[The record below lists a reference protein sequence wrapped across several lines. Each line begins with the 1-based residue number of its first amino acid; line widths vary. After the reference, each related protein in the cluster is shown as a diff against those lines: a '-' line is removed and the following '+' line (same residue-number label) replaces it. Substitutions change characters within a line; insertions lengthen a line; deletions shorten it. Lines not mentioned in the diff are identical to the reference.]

1 MVKLHMLKS
10 IKDDIGMSF
19 IIESEG
25 EITVIDGGF
34 DYDAHLL
41 SENISKLGGKVHTW
55 IITHA
60 HEDHIDAFIE
70 MMRHGDYGVKVERII
85 CKVPP
90 YEKMNKFSASFSDRC
105 DEEIAKICKRCG
117 IEKITPKDGEVFQM
131 KGYSLKFLSVPD
143 FEICDDFLNNTSL
156 VFRVDT
162 PQNRIMFLGDLG
174 LEGGR
179 QLLHKNDESEL
190 ASDYVQMA
198 HHGQD
203 GVGKEVY
210 DAIKPSY
217 CLWPTP
223 TWLWDN
229 IGEGGY
235 DTGKFFTV
243 IVRGWMSG
251 YGIKKH
257 YTNRECPVT
266 IDI

>member
-90 YEKMNKFSASFSDRC
+90 YEKMNKFSPSFSDIIPVLSRNW
-105 DEEIAKICKRCG
+105 EMI
-117 IEKITPKDGEVFQM
+117 
-131 KGYSLKFLSVPD
+131 SLLSLTKQPYRAVI
-143 FEICDDFLNNTSL
+143 FERSR
-156 VFRVDT
+156 RVCR
-162 PQNRIMFLGDLG
+162 RISPISF
-174 LEGGR
+174 
-179 QLLHKNDESEL
+179 S
-190 ASDYVQMA
+190 
-198 HHGQD
+198 
-203 GVGKEVY
+203 
-210 DAIKPSY
+210 
-217 CLWPTP
+217 
-223 TWLWDN
+223 
-229 IGEGGY
+229 
-235 DTGKFFTV
+235 V
-243 IVRGWMSG
+243 I
-251 YGIKKH
+251 
-257 YTNRECPVT
+257 
-266 IDI
+266 

>member
-1 MVKLHMLKS
+1 MAILHMLKS
-10 IKDDIGMSF
+10 VKDDIGMTF
-19 IIESEG
+19 IIESCG
-25 EITVIDGGF
+25 EIAVIDGGF
-34 DYDAHLL
+34 DYDARAL
-41 SENISKLGGKVHTW
+41 SESIVKLGGKVHTW

-70 MMRHGDYGVKVERII
+70 MMNNNKDNIKVDCLI
-85 CKVPP
+85 CKVPS
-90 YEKMNKFSASFSDRC
+90 YEIMTRLSPAYADRC
-105 DEEIAKICKRCG
+105 DEVIEKICKENN
-117 IEKITPKDGEVFQM
+117 IKKVTPNEGEVFRM
-131 KGYSLKFLSVPD
+131 NGYEIKFLSVPD
-143 FEICDDFLNNTSL
+143 FKIESDFLNNTSL

-162 PQNRIMFLGDLG
+162 KNNRVMFLGDLG
-174 LEGGR
+174 VEGGR
-179 QLLHKNDESEL
+179 RLLFKNDKKEL
-190 ASDYVQMA
+190 KSDYVQMA

-203 GVGKEVY
+203 GVEKEVY

-223 TWLWDN
+223 SWLWDN

-235 DTGKFFTV
+235 DTGCYYTV

-257 YTNRECPVT
+257 YTNKECPVK